1 MYPELNALL
10 ASIQRPSREVRFRF
24 SRGRKTA
31 EGGLE
36 SRNAARA
43 AGALITTIGAC
54 RPGCLSVAES
64 GLRPQLASIALYQ
77 QTPPAQAC
85 GLYGLSC
92 ASSARVNRPDKP
104 SARLQRACT
113 LSLCSFVP
121 SRLQGLSEPHSG
133 LYKPLQRR
141 GGLLPEKLLDFQES
155 DSKYQYN

>member
-1 MYPELNALL
+1 MYSELNALL

-31 EGGLE
+31 FGGLE

-43 AGALITTIGAC
+43 AGALSTTIGAC

-64 GLRPQLASIALYQ
+64 SLRLQLTSIALYQ
-77 QTPPAQAC
+77 QSPPAQAC

-92 ASSARVNRPDKP
+92 ASSARVNRPDESP
-104 SARLQRACT
+104 ARLQRACT
-113 LSLCSFVP
+113 LSLCSFMP

-133 LYKPLQRR
+133 FYKPLQRR
-141 GGLLPEKLLDFQES
+141 GAVQSVLLLGLLYNLYVLL
-155 DSKYQYN
+155 